1 MVAFILALS
10 ISCFVSSVAAET
22 GCYKVSQTMEQWKEA
37 YPTGIPNNIHYSGM
51 AIITHTSAYS
61 LSEVGSAASAGL
73 KLLAETGNSNSG
85 AGTLQTEVTASTAAN
100 RLTRLVPIIAPNS
113 DQTATPNTKRGFADA
128 HIEVDSNFPMVSL
141 ATMIAPSPDW
151 YAFGKATLFENGAFQ
166 TKTVNLYAYDAGTDS
181 GPNYTSENSATNPV
195 GVISYLDHGVEG
207 PSTTSTTN
215 RLMMT
220 MTFEPMCCYTAVQS
234 DMDRWVT
241 VYNDSLPTNPHYS
254 SMVAWTWSDGSLLVN
269 GVSSA
274 GAQALAETG
283 SADTFVSELNSY
295 SFTPSSTSLMA
306 AQKLTVMAGTG
317 QTDGTGG
324 TQNTKRMFQNFR
336 MMVSTTFPKVG
347 MMTMIAPSPDW
358 YAYADD
364 VLYDGTSWHT
374 KSITL
379 VAWDAGTDS
388 GPTYTSVNNATS
400 PKVAPSKLTYGVE
413 GHGLTG
419 DRTMFTM
426 TFTPDPTCNRM
437 STSSSTGATDSSMA
451 KRDGTIAVGMAMIC
465 LVLKAFV

>member
-1 MVAFILALS
+1 MAFILALS

-22 GCYKVSQTMEQWKEA
+22 GCYKVSQTMEQWKEE
-37 YPTGIPNNIHYSGM
+37 YPTGIPNDIHYSGM
-51 AIITHTSAYS
+51 AIITHTAAYS
-61 LSEVGSAASAGL
+61 LSEVGNAASAGL

-85 AGTLQTEVTASTAAN
+85 AGTLQTEVTASAAAST
-100 RLTRLVPIIAPNS
+100 LTRLAPIIAPGS
-113 DQTATPNTKRGFADA
+113 DQTASPNTKRGFADA

-151 YAFGKATLFENGAFQ
+151 YAFGKATLFENGEFQ
-166 TKTVNLYAYDAGTDS
+166 TKTINLYAYDAGTDS
-181 GPNYTSENSATNPV
+181 GANYTASNNATNPV
-195 GVISYLDHGVEG
+195 GQISYLDHGVEG
-207 PSTTSTTN
+207 PSTNSSTN

-220 MTFEPMCCYTAVQS
+220 MMFEPMCCYTAVQS

-254 SMVAWTWSDGSLLVN
+254 SMVAWTWSDGSLLN
-269 GVSSA
+269 NSVSST

-283 SADTFVSELNSY
+283 ATDTFISELNSY

-317 QTDGTGG
+317 QSAANP
-324 TQNTKRMFQNFR
+324 NTKRMFENFR

-358 YAYADD
+358 YAYAHDD
-364 VLYDGTSWHT
+364 LYDGSSWHT
-374 KSITL
+374 KAITL

-388 GPTYTSVNNATS
+388 GPTYTSVDNATS

-437 STSSSTGATDSSMA
+437 STSSSTTSQGATDSSMA
-451 KRDGTIAVGMAMIC
+451 KRDGTIAVGIAMIG